1 MLIKLLKIILVMEE
15 RWLCGYE
22 QSLFFQRAWVRFT
35 ALTGD
40 SELPV
45 TPIPENL
52 MPSLASEGTCT
63 HVHISCPYT
72 YIDKIKNKLIFNKSV
87 KKKSTQTPII
97 PGTSKVEAGLW
108 DPILENRG
116 KTQVWL
122 STCLWNTLKKLNIK
136 RHKKVYPG
144 SLLLVLWDIKCNFS

>member
-1 MLIKLLKIILVMEE
+1 MDRWSIAFAVLLEDPVSVLSTLV
-15 RWLCGYE
+15 RG
-22 QSLFFQRAWVRFT
+22 
-35 ALTGD
+35 

-97 PGTSKVEAGLW
+97 PGTSKVEAGL
-108 DPILENRG
+108 
-116 KTQVWL
+116 
-122 STCLWNTLKKLNIK
+122 
-136 RHKKVYPG
+136 
-144 SLLLVLWDIKCNFS
+144 